1 MSDLSGGNRR
11 FDIFVV
17 LNTIMEVPFV
27 SFGPMNQ
34 RIRAEVLKSFE
45 TFFDNQWYILGKE
58 VENFEKQYAE
68 FNHTKFCVGTSNGLD
83 ALYVALKSLGIGAGD
98 EVIVP
103 SNTFI
108 ATLISISNVGATPV
122 MVEPEITSYNIDPT
136 KIEAKISARTK
147 AIIPVH
153 LYGQSCSMD
162 AIMTIAAKHKLFV
175 IEDNAQA
182 HGATYDGKITG
193 SFGNINAT
201 SFYPGKNLGA
211 LGDAGA
217 ITTNDADLAE
227 KAKMIRNYGSK
238 TKYYHDVIG
247 YNMRLDECQ
256 AGFLSIKLKY
266 LNEWTKDR
274 IDIAKRYD
282 VALKGVGDI
291 ITPQIA
297 AKASHVYH
305 LYVIRTE
312 KREKLKEYLASKG
325 IGTLIHYPVPPHLQ
339 KAYQGLNIKE
349 GDLPISEELHRTV
362 LSLPMFPGLTQQQQE
377 KVVEAV
383 KSFY

>member
-1 MSDLSGGNRR
+1 
-11 FDIFVV
+11 
-17 LNTIMEVPFV
+17 MEVPFV

-58 VENFEKQYAE
+58 VENFEKNYAE

-122 MVEPEITSYNIDPT
+122 MVEPEISSYNIDPT
-136 KIEAKISARTK
+136 KIEEKITSRTK

-153 LYGQSCSMD
+153 LYGQSCRMD
-162 AIMTIAAKHKLFV
+162 MIMSVAAKHKLFV

-217 ITTNDADLAE
+217 ITTNDADLVE

-256 AGFLSIKLKY
+256 AAFLSIKLKY

-274 IDIAKRYD
+274 IEIAKRYD
-282 VALKGVGDI
+282 SALKGVGDI

-297 AKASHVYH
+297 PKASHVYH
-305 LYVIRTE
+305 LYVIRTD
-312 KREKLKEYLASKG
+312 KREKLQEHLASKG
-325 IGTLIHYPVPPHLQ
+325 IATLIHYPVPPHLQ
-339 KAYQGLNIKE
+339 KAYEELNIKKGE
-349 GDLPISEELHRTV
+349 LPISEELHRTV

-377 KVVEAV
+377 KVIDGV
-383 KSFY
+383 KSFF